1 MCNMNYKLSEIAG
14 TLCDIL
20 RLANNQIST
29 TSAEYYLTE
38 KIELLSDLLNR
49 NCKTVSD
56 IARAVDNKNFRQCDY
71 IFHALFWALREKAP
85 FKILNQLS
93 DEKVL
98 MLKDVIDV
106 AKTQIRPTD
115 QESQSA
121 SILGKDYCRKNEQVK
136 SNEIQ
141 KAQNNVV
148 RFSAFITVTVS
159 KYWDGAVAEL
169 EKWSDAIDERMSS
182 ISLTSVKKVRQPNLP
197 INPQKWEL
205 ERNAA
210 LAKEKQQN
218 IAAPVVD
225 QEPQQIIAPAPKEIT
240 PAPQQKQEEKQDM
253 KKTEFWSTKELSEKL
268 GYTKITSFHMRKLHV
283 KETHPEIL
291 DWFSKDG
298 RKFDST
304 HFEELKAIFQER
316 KKRSKGSSKPTEPA
330 QTPTVQPAPV
340 PATDGYAVIESKQ
353 IIAVNPEAE
362 STPIGGI
369 DSIEQPTDLLG
380 IKGLETYLEK
390 LNTLYNNA
398 LKNEKN
404 LQHQLHEAKVLTEKY
419 NKKLTETKD
428 LIEEYKKAEIDLSD
442 AERTMKQNKEK
453 INVFLY
459 EASLERVN

>member
-1 MCNMNYKLSEIAG
+1 MNYKLSEIAG

-121 SILGKDYCRKNEQVK
+121 SMLGKDYCRKNEQVK

-159 KYWDGAVAEL
+159 KYWDGAIAEL

-205 ERNAA
+205 ERNATQ
-210 LAKEKQQN
+210 AKEKSQN
-218 IAAPVVD
+218 VAAPVAEQKTQPIV
-225 QEPQQIIAPAPKEIT
+225 APVPTIKEIT

-253 KKTEFWSTKELSEKL
+253 KKTEFWSTKELSKKL
-268 GYTKITSFHMRKLHV
+268 GYTKITSFHMRKLYV

-316 KKRSKGSSKPTEPA
+316 KKRSKGNSKPTNTA

-353 IIAVNPEAE
+353 ITAVNPGAK

-369 DSIEQPTDLLG
+369 GSMEQPTDLLG

-398 LKNEKN
+398 LENEKN

-428 LIEEYKKAEIDLSD
+428 LIKEYEKAEIDLSD
-442 AERTMKQNKEK
+442 AERTMKQTKDN
-453 INVFLY
+453 INTFLY
-459 EASLERVN
+459 EASLEHVN